1 MSEITSI
8 TPTPLLTPPLAFMS
22 SVMAKMSTQTCSD
35 SWTLKSTRTLR
46 STAWKSTATARYAPQ
61 V

>member
-22 SVMAKMSTQTCSD
+22 SVIAKMSTQTCSD
-35 SWTLKSTRTLR
+35 SWTLKSARNWR
-46 STAWKSTATARYAPQ
+46 SPTWNATASAR
-61 V
+61 